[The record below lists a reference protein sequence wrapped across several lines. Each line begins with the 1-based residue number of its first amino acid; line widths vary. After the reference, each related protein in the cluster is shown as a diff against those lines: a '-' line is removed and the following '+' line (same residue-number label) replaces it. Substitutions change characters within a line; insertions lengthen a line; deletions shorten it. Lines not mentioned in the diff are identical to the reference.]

1 MKKFVIVGSGSAGLI
16 AASMIKTYWKD
27 KVDVTVI
34 HDKSQGSIAVG
45 ESTTPLIHGF
55 LHFFGLS
62 ERDLIRDLDVT
73 IKLGINFKNWIPST
87 EYFLELH
94 LVVY

>member
-16 AASMIKTYWKD
+16 AAGMIKKYWEEKLD
-27 KVDVTVI
+27 ITVI

-62 ERDLIRDLDVT
+62 ERDLIRDLDCLLYT
-73 IKLGINFKNWIPST
+73 SPSPRDRQKSRMPSSA
-87 EYFLELH
+87 
-94 LVVY
+94 